1 MPNTVIVNNL
11 TVVHKR
17 SNGVSFAFPDVC
29 KTPAPPAPPVPIPYP
44 NIAKSSDAAECA
56 QTVTVD
62 GNPLMH
68 KGSYFSTSTGD
79 EAGSALGMVSN
90 KIKGKAYP
98 KMYSFDVKVE
108 GQNVFRFSDIML
120 QNGGSPTNTPP
131 AAEMQANT
139 LALGNAQAQDLSNS
153 EVTRFKWSKPE
164 AICGDKVQLSV
175 RTRKVD
181 GVLSLPVR
189 IHRSGELMAVLAN
202 IEPKVKDNS
211 SQEDWTVVRGPYKK
225 TVRVRGRQS
234 LLKGKEVTDTALE
247 IKTPEAAR
255 QMIGPFQRLTPQYV
269 QHNIGGRLVWLP
281 TGVNYGWE
289 VCYEIEL
296 KEGEL
301 VVTRK
306 IDFQLIGG
314 ATLTP
319 KKKRQWKREIETVWN
334 RKFKLHR
341 EKCKRGD
348 RCDCSSKN
356 GCCAWTIRIVC
367 EFSPGQ
373 GAKTTLHKG
382 VNQPSGWGTPLW
394 WYSHTWWEGA
404 SGVPISVRAHEFGH
418 QIGMYDEYPEGA
430 CDPARRY
437 TTIPNSIMNVGS
449 KVYARHMAE
458 FHDWFISKA
467 QSLVGK
473 TKLVRL

>member
-11 TVVHKR
+11 TVVHKQT
-17 SNGVSFAFPDVC
+17 NGVSFAFPDVC

-44 NIAKSSDAAECA
+44 NVARSSDAAECA
-56 QTVTVD
+56 QTVTAD

-79 EAGSALGMVSN
+79 EAGSAQGVVSN

-131 AAEMQANT
+131 AAEMQANM
-139 LALGNAQAQDLSNS
+139 LALGNSQTKDLSEA
-153 EVTRFKWSKPE
+153 EVTRLKWSKTE
-164 AICGDKVQLSV
+164 AICGDKVQLSLQ
-175 RTRKVD
+175 TRKVD
-181 GVLSLPVR
+181 GELSLPVR
-189 IHRSGELMAVLAN
+189 VHRAEDLKAVLAN
-202 IEPKVKDNS
+202 IHPKVKGNK
-211 SQEDWTVVRGPYKK
+211 SQEDWIVVRGPYKK
-225 TVRVRGRQS
+225 TVRARARQS
-234 LLKGKEVTDTALE
+234 LLKGKEITNQTLE
-247 IKTPEAAR
+247 IKAPEAFR
-255 QMIGPFQRLTPQYV
+255 QMVGPFQRLTPQYV
-269 QHNIGGRLVWLP
+269 RQNIGGSLVWTP

-301 VVTRK
+301 VITRK

-314 ATLTP
+314 ATLSA
-319 KKKRQWKREIETVWN
+319 KKKRNWKREIETVWN

-348 RCDCSSKN
+348 RCTCSSKN
-356 GCCAWTIRIVC
+356 GCCAWSIRIVC
-367 EFSPGQ
+367 EFGPGQ
-373 GAKTTLHKG
+373 GMKTELHKG
-382 VNQPSGWGTPLW
+382 TNQASGWGTALW

-404 SGVPISVRAHEFGH
+404 SGVPTTVRAHEFGH

-430 CDPARRY
+430 CDPARQY
-437 TTIPNSIMNVGS
+437 TNVPSSIMNAGS
-449 KVYARHMAE
+449 KLYPRHMKE
-458 FHDWFISKA
+458 FHDWFDTKA
-467 QSLVGK
+467 KSLVGK